1 MVDNVGIAPNPI
13 VDKICLQFT
22 GLSENTY
29 RIELRNVMGQKF
41 VEKSITITGY
51 RQTEYL
57 MRTVSM
63 TPGIYFLTVFGK
75 NNKKVASNR
84 VVVL

>member
-1 MVDNVGIAPNPI
+1 VASVGIAPNPI
-13 VDKICLQFT
+13 VDKICLQFN

-29 RIELRNVMGQKF
+29 RLELRNVMGQKF
-41 VEKSITITGY
+41 VEKSITITRY

-63 TPGIYFLTVFGK
+63 TPGIYFITVFGK
-75 NNKKVASNR
+75 NNKRVASNR